1 MESEIFISPEKEEQ
15 IKDIVTEEIGKLHNM
30 DLKAMQAKLGEI
42 VSTKLAGETWICLL
56 EK

>member
-42 VSTKLAGETWICLL
+42 VSSKLAGETWICLL